1 VLPEIEDTLGGKFNG
16 QNATLEYLIQP
27 DGSVAL
33 THVVQIQNEET
44 NEWFE
49 AFIDAHSGKLISVT
63 DFVSH
68 ASVWSSFVN
77 SNYNILTKIVQYTV
91 LPITKHTFED
101 GIETL
106 VDPEDL
112 SSSPFGWH
120 SIGKE
125 NSTSTSYV
133 FFLILHHL

>member
-1 VLPEIEDTLGGKFNG
+1 MIAPAEPTITWKSVLPEIEDTLGGKYNG

-68 ASVWSSFVN
+68 ASVRCLPSIRFSILLYSDQNRPVYRP
-77 SNYNILTKIVQYTV
+77 SHHKTNIRGR
-91 LPITKHTFED
+91 H
-101 GIETL
+101 
-106 VDPEDL
+106 
-112 SSSPFGWH
+112 
-120 SIGKE
+120 
-125 NSTSTSYV
+125 
-133 FFLILHHL
+133 